1 MKLRQVLISS
11 VIGLGLL
18 ASERALAAEARTV
31 APEVV
36 RFEQFIREAAP
47 LCLRRPA
54 IDCIDAGW
62 AYADRDGDDRV
73 SLDELLRVRGTL
85 LDWTEWRDDSLHTG
99 ERAAIVFGVWLVDNV
114 GLENLMASYNA
125 SGDGRLSREELL
137 TDVRLDSRPLGEVL
151 LDPEAVDRA
160 AVARRLGP
168 YSPMLEGL
176 LQPAD

>member
-1 MKLRQVLISS
+1 MQFRQVVVSLLLS
-11 VIGLGLL
+11 LALL

-36 RFEQFIREAAP
+36 QFEQFIREASP

-54 IDCIDAGW
+54 AECIDAGW
-62 AYADRDGDDRV
+62 SYADRDGDDRI
-73 SLDELLRVRGTL
+73 SLDELLRVRSTL
-85 LDWTEWRDDSLHTG
+85 LDWTEWRDDSLHSG
-99 ERAAIVFGVWLVDNV
+99 ERAAIVFGVWMVDNV

-125 SGDGRLSREELL
+125 SGDGRLTREELL
-137 TDVRLDSRPLGEVL
+137 ADVRLDSRPLGAVL
-151 LDPEAVDRA
+151 LDPESVDRA

-168 YSPMLEGL
+168 YSAMLEGL